1 MNDIEG
7 SYNTAAADYHAMLKD
22 LVGKG
27 VAERMML
34 NYFTEVVPAGPIGD
48 LGCGTGRI
56 TAYLAAA
63 GLDVF
68 GIDLTPGMIE
78 VARAAYPHLR
88 FEVGSVFNLD
98 LKDGELAGALLWY
111 SLVHTT
117 RDELPAAFAEV
128 FRVLQPGGHLIY
140 GYKAGAG
147 SQHLAD
153 DSGAGAAAYHLTTA
167 YGHPVDLDVYL
178 QEPADVAT
186 LLADAGFEEVAT
198 LTHAPEWGEKQPQAY
213 ALVRKPLTA

>member
-7 SYNTAAADYHAMLKD
+7 SYNAAATDYHAMLKD

-34 NYFTEVVPAGPIGD
+34 SYFAATVGPGPIGD

-56 TAYLAAA
+56 TGHLAEA

-78 VARAAYPHLR
+78 VARTAYPELR
-88 FEVGSVFNLD
+88 FEVGSIFELD

-111 SLVHTT
+111 SLVHTP
-117 RDELPAAFAEV
+117 REQLPAAFAEV
-128 FRVLQPGGHLIY
+128 FRVLRPGGHLVY

-147 SQHLAD
+147 TLG
-153 DSGAGAAAYHLTTA
+153 GAPDYHLTTA
-167 YGHPVDLDVYL
+167 YGHTVDLDVYL
-178 QEPADVAT
+178 QEPADVAA
-186 LLADAGFEEVAT
+186 LLANAGFEEVAT
-198 LTHAPEWGEKQPQAY
+198 LTHAPEWGEKTPQAY
-213 ALVRKPLTA
+213 NLVRKPLSL

>member
-1 MNDIEG
+1 MNDIER
-7 SYNTAAADYHAMLKD
+7 SYNTAATDYHAMLKD

-27 VAERMML
+27 VAERVML
-34 NYFTEVVPAGPIGD
+34 TYFSEKVPAGPVGD

-56 TAYLAAA
+56 TSYLAEA

-78 VARAAYPHLR
+78 VAREAYPELR
-88 FEVGSVFNLD
+88 FEVGSIFELD

-111 SLVHTT
+111 SLVHTP
-117 RDELPAAFAEV
+117 REQLPAAFAEV
-128 FRVLQPGGHLIY
+128 HRVLQPGGHLIY
-140 GYKAGAG
+140 GYKAAP
-147 SQHLAD
+147 AD
-153 DSGAGAAAYHLTTA
+153 HVATGTATYHLTTA
-167 YGHPVDLDVYL
+167 YGHDVDLDVYV

-198 LTHAPEWGEKQPQAY
+198 LTHAPEWGEKTPQAY
-213 ALVRKPLTA
+213 NLVRKPLSL

>member
-7 SYNTAAADYHAMLKD
+7 SYNTAAADYHTMLTD

-34 NYFTEVVPAGPIGD
+34 NYFTEVVPPGPIGD

-78 VARAAYPHLR
+78 VARAAYPDLR
-88 FEVGSVFNLD
+88 FDVGSIFNLD

-117 RDELPAAFAEV
+117 RDELPTAFAET

-140 GYKAGAG
+140 GYKAGTG
-147 SQHLAD
+147 T
-153 DSGAGAAAYHLTTA
+153 YHLDTG
-167 YGHPVDLDVYL
+167 YGHDINLDVYL
-178 QEPADVAT
+178 QEPAEVAT
-186 LLADAGFEEVAT
+186 LLADAGFEEVAV

-213 ALVRKPLTA
+213 ALVRKPLTP

>member
-1 MNDIEG
+1 MNEIEA
-7 SYNTAAADYHAMLKD
+7 SYNTVATDYHALLKD

-34 NYFTEVVPAGPIGD
+34 MYFGETVPPGPIAD
-48 LGCGTGRI
+48 LGCGTGRV
-56 TAYLAAA
+56 TSHLAAA

-68 GIDLTPGMIE
+68 GIDLSPGMID
-78 VARAAYPHLR
+78 VARENYPDLR
-88 FEVGSVFNLD
+88 FEVGSVFNLE

-111 SLVHTT
+111 SLVHTP
-117 RDELPAAFAEV
+117 REQLPAAFAEAH
-128 FRVLQPGGHLIY
+128 RVLQPGGHLIY

-147 SQHLAD
+147 T
-153 DSGAGAAAYHLTTA
+153 YHLSAA
-167 YGHPVDLDVYL
+167 YGHDLDLDVYL
-178 QEPADVAT
+178 QDPADVAS

-213 ALVRKPLTA
+213 ALVRKPLSL

>member
-1 MNDIEG
+1 MNDIQG
-7 SYNTAAADYHAMLKD
+7 SYNAAAADYHDMLKD
-22 LVGKG
+22 LVAKG

-34 NYFTEVVPAGPIGD
+34 KYFSETVSPGPIAD
-48 LGCGTGRI
+48 LGCGTGRV
-56 TAYLAAA
+56 TSHLAQD

-68 GIDLTPGMIE
+68 GIDLSPGMVE
-78 VARAAYPHLR
+78 VAREAYPDLR
-88 FEVGSVFNLD
+88 FEVGSIFELD

-111 SLVHTT
+111 SLVHTP
-117 RDELPAAFAEV
+117 REQLPAAFAEV

-140 GYKAGAG
+140 GYKAAATGAG
-147 SQHLAD
+147 TYHLA
-153 DSGAGAAAYHLTTA
+153 TA
-167 YGHPVDLDVYL
+167 YGHDVDLDVFL

-213 ALVRKPLTA
+213 ALVRKSLSL

>member
-7 SYNTAAADYHAMLKD
+7 SYNTAATDYHAMLHD
-22 LVGKG
+22 LVSKG
-27 VAERMML
+27 VAERVML
-34 NYFTEVVPAGPIGD
+34 SYFAETVGHGPIGD

-56 TAYLAAA
+56 TAHLAEA

-78 VARAAYPHLR
+78 VARKAYPGLR
-88 FEVGSVFNLD
+88 FEVGSIFELD

-111 SLVHTT
+111 SLVHTP
-117 RDELPAAFAEV
+117 REQLPAAFAEV
-128 FRVLQPGGHLIY
+128 HRVLRPGGHLIY
-140 GYKAGAG
+140 GYKAGP
-147 SQHLAD
+147 
-153 DSGAGAAAYHLTTA
+153 GAGPVDSSTGAGTYHLTTA
-167 YGHPVDLDVYL
+167 YGHDVNLDVYL

-213 ALVRKPLTA
+213 NLVRKPLMA